1 MNQIERKAIK
11 EAIEALQAMI
21 DAKACLD
28 LLQAEK
34 RVSEAVIALER
45 LLQADS
51 IIRNKPFISTEGDR
65 A

>member
-1 MNQIERKAIK
+1 MSKTEIKAIV
-11 EAIEALQAMI
+11 EAIEALQAML
-21 DAKACLD
+21 DAKTCLD

-45 LLQADS
+45 LLQADDM
-51 IIRNKPFISTEGDR
+51 IRNKPFISTEGDR

>member
-1 MNQIERKAIK
+1 MSKTERKAIV
-11 EAIEALQAMI
+11 EAIEALQAML
-21 DAKACLD
+21 DAKTCLD

-51 IIRNKPFISTEGDR
+51 MIRNKPFISTEGDR